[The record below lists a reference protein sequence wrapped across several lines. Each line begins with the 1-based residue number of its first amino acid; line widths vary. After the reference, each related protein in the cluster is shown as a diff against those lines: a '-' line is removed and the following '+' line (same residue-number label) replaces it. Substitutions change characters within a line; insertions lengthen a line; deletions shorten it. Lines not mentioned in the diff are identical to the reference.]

1 MASLR
6 FCDIHIEPFQPV
18 LRWSTNGAVQFPC
31 RLKRDWVSQ
40 RAVFFV
46 AI

>member
-6 FCDIHIEPFQPV
+6 FCDIDIEPFQT
-18 LRWSTNGAVQFPC
+18 LLCWSKNGAVQFPC
-31 RLKRDWVSQ
+31 HLKRDWVSQ

>member
-1 MASLR
+1 MASLT
-6 FCDIHIEPFQPV
+6 FHVIDLEPFQPV
-18 LRWSTNGAVQFPC
+18 LRWSTNGVVQFPSH
-31 RLKRDWVSQ
+31 LKRDWVSQ